1 MLRALTVWQPNA
13 SLLCM
18 PDLKGV
24 ENRKKRTHYR
34 GELAIHAGLKVDEE
48 AMAGLYGLV
57 MRLRNADGPL
67 SSLFKP
73 GVRVPEPGR
82 TTIALA
88 DIIDMWKR
96 LPAPTAKPFH
106 LDLPLEAVV
115 GVIDL
120 VDCVTESGSPYFTGP
135 FGWVRATPRLLP
147 TPVPCKGMQGIW
159 FLPDEVEAAVR
170 GQLEGR
176 G

>member
-1 MLRALTVWQPNA
+1 LRALTVWQPHA

-18 PDLKGV
+18 ADTKDLD
-24 ENRKKRTHYR
+24 NRKKRTHYR
-34 GELAIHAGLKVDEE
+34 GELAIHAGLKVDEA
-48 AMAGLYGLV
+48 AMVGLYGLI
-57 MRLRNADGPL
+57 MRLRFADGPL
-67 SSLFKP
+67 ASLFKP
-73 GVRVPEPGR
+73 GAHVSESNPPA
-82 TTIALA
+82 ISAA

-96 LPAPTAKPFH
+96 LPAPTAKSFH

-120 VDCVTESGSPYFTGP
+120 VDCVTESDSPYFTGP

-147 TPVPCKGMQGIW
+147 TPVPCKGKQGIW